1 MINEFLNG
9 LGTDCSTTITLPA
22 LATDPWCE
30 PVPGLSQ
37 IWGVVIAPCASDDAF
52 EIVSPATTPTLTS
65 GVIDNDAVD
74 NSKARL
80 LLGVGGVADHET
92 AVYEGSML
100 RDFIVDRTYTLTFE
114 IPLGEAKTYDFLRTM
129 QRNFLDF
136 RFWYVDLAN
145 LLYGTVLVSTNTTAY
160 GGIRPKM
167 VNVQFPKSNARDGRN
182 TATLSIMWS
191 ADVEPPRYPSPLTPE
206 TNCVPTP
213 TP

>member
-52 EIVSPATTPTLTS
+52 EIVGSAAPTLVS
-65 GVIDNDAVD
+65 AVIDNDAST
-74 NSKARL
+74 NNKARL
-80 LLGVGGVADHET
+80 LLGVGGVAEHET

-114 IPLGEAKTYDFLRTM
+114 IPLGEQKTYDFLRYL

-136 RFWYVDLAN
+136 RFWYIDLAN
-145 LLYGTVLVSTNTTAY
+145 LLYGTVLDSLNTTAY

>member
-9 LGTDCSTTITLPA
+9 LNTDCSTTITLPA

-37 IWGVVIAPCASDDAF
+37 IWGVVIAPCVSDDAF

-74 NSKARL
+74 NTKARL
-80 LLGVGGVADHET
+80 LLGVGGVAEHET
-92 AVYEGSML
+92 AVYEGAML
-100 RDFIVDRTYTLTFE
+100 RDFIVERTYTLTFE
-114 IPLGEAKTYDFLRTM
+114 IPLGEAKTYDFLRNM

-145 LLYGTVLVSTNTTAY
+145 LLYGTVLVSTNATQY

-191 ADVEPPRYPSPLTPE
+191 ADVEPPRYASPLTPE

>member
-52 EIVSPATTPTLTS
+52 EIVGSAAPTLVS
-65 GVIDNDAVD
+65 AVIDNDASTND
-74 NSKARL
+74 KARL
-80 LLGVGGVADHET
+80 LLGVGGVAEHET
-92 AVYEGSML
+92 AVYEGAML
-100 RDFIVDRTYTLTFE
+100 RDFIVERTYTLTFE
-114 IPLGEAKTYDFLRTM
+114 IPLGEQKTYDFLRYL

-136 RFWYVDLAN
+136 RFWYIDLAN
-145 LLYGTVLVSTNTTAY
+145 LLYGTVLDSLNTTAY

-191 ADVEPPRYPSPLTPE
+191 ADVEPPRYASPLTPE

>member
-9 LGTDCSTTITLPA
+9 LNTDCSTTITLPA

-37 IWGVVIAPCASDDAF
+37 IWGVVIAPCASDDPF
-52 EIVSPATTPTLTS
+52 EIVTTSPPSLTA
-65 GVIDNDAVD
+65 GIIDNDAVTND
-74 NSKARL
+74 KARL
-80 LLGVGGVADHET
+80 LLGVGGVAEHET
-92 AVYEGSML
+92 AIYEGSML

-114 IPLGEAKTYDFLRTM
+114 IPLGEAKTYDFLRNM

-191 ADVEPPRYPSPLTPE
+191 ADVEPPRYASPLTPE

>member
-22 LATDPWCE
+22 LAADPWCE

-37 IWGVVIAPCASDDAF
+37 VWGLLIAPCAAGDPF
-52 EIVSPATTPTLTS
+52 ETIASAAPTFKSPA
-65 GVIDNDAVD
+65 VIDNDATD
-74 NSKARL
+74 NTKVRL
-80 LLGVGGVADHET
+80 LTGVGGVNEHEAT
-92 AVYEGSML
+92 TYEGAML
-100 RDFIVDRTYTLTFE
+100 KDFIVDRTYTMTFE
-114 IPLGEAKTYDFLRTM
+114 VPLGEAKTYDFLRTL
-129 QRNFLDF
+129 QRNFVDM
-136 RFWYVDLAN
+136 RFWYIDLAN
-145 LLYGTVLVSTNTTAY
+145 LLYGTVLSSTNTTQY

-182 TATLSIMWS
+182 TATITLMWA
-191 ADVEPPRYPSPLTPE
+191 ADVEPPRYASPLTPE

>member
-52 EIVSPATTPTLTS
+52 EIVGSAAPTLTS
-65 GVIDNDAVD
+65 GVIDNDASTND
-74 NSKARL
+74 KARL

-92 AVYEGSML
+92 AVYEGAML
-100 RDFIVDRTYTLTFE
+100 RDFIVERTYTLTFE
-114 IPLGEAKTYDFLRTM
+114 IPLGEQKTYDFLRYL

-136 RFWYVDLAN
+136 RFWYIDLAN
-145 LLYGTVLVSTNTTAY
+145 LLYGTVLDSLNTTAY

-191 ADVEPPRYPSPLTPE
+191 ADVEPPRYASPLTPE

>member
-22 LATDPWCE
+22 LAADPWCE

-37 IWGVVIAPCASDDAF
+37 VWGLVIAPCAAADPF
-52 EIVSPATTPTLTS
+52 EIVSTS
-65 GVIDNDAVD
+65 PPSLASGEIDNDAAD
-74 NSKARL
+74 NSKSRL
-80 LLGVGGVADHET
+80 LTGVGGVNEHEAT
-92 AVYEGSML
+92 TYEGAML
-100 RDFIVDRTYTLTFE
+100 KDFIVDRTYTMTFE
-114 IPLGEAKTYDFLRTM
+114 VPLGEAKTYDFLRTL
-129 QRNFLDF
+129 QRNFVDM
-136 RFWYVDLAN
+136 RFWYIDLAN
-145 LLYGTVLVSTNTTAY
+145 LLYGTVLSSTNTTQY

-182 TATLSIMWS
+182 TATITLMWA
-191 ADVEPPRYPSPLTPE
+191 ADVEPPRYASPLTPE

>member
-37 IWGVVIAPCASDDAF
+37 IWGVVIAPCASNDAF
-52 EIVSPATTPTLTS
+52 EIVGSAAPTLKS
-65 GVIDNDAVD
+65 GIIDNDSALND
-74 NSKARL
+74 KARL
-80 LLGVGGVADHET
+80 LLGVGGVAEHET

-145 LLYGTVLVSTNTTAY
+145 LLYGTVLASTNTTQY

-191 ADVEPPRYPSPLTPE
+191 ADVEPPRYASPLTPE

>member
-52 EIVSPATTPTLTS
+52 EIVGSAAPTLTS
-65 GVIDNDAVD
+65 GVIDNDATTND
-74 NSKARL
+74 KARL

-92 AVYEGSML
+92 AVYEGAML
-100 RDFIVDRTYTLTFE
+100 RDFIVERTYTLTFE
-114 IPLGEAKTYDFLRTM
+114 IPLGEQKTYDFLRTM

-136 RFWYVDLAN
+136 RFWYIDLAN
-145 LLYGTVLVSTNTTAY
+145 LLYGTVLDSLNTTAY

-167 VNVQFPKSNARDGRN
+167 GNVQFPKSNARDGRN
-182 TATLSIMWS
+182 TATLTLMWS
-191 ADVEPPRYPSPLTPE
+191 ADVEPPRYASPLTPE

>member
-1 MINEFLNG
+1 MINEFLSG
-9 LGTDCSTTITLPA
+9 LNTDCSTSLTLPA

-74 NSKARL
+74 NAKARL

-145 LLYGTVLVSTNTTAY
+145 LLYGTVLASTNTTQY

>member
-52 EIVSPATTPTLTS
+52 EIVGSAAPTLTS
-65 GVIDNDAVD
+65 GVIDNDATTND
-74 NSKARL
+74 KARL

-92 AVYEGSML
+92 AVYEGAML
-100 RDFIVDRTYTLTFE
+100 RDFIVERTYTLTFE
-114 IPLGEAKTYDFLRTM
+114 IPLGEQKTYDFLRTM

-136 RFWYVDLAN
+136 RFWYIDLAN
-145 LLYGTVLVSTNTTAY
+145 LLYGTVLDSTNTTAY

-182 TATLSIMWS
+182 TATLTLMWS
-191 ADVEPPRYPSPLTPE
+191 ADVEPPRYASPLTPE

>member
-52 EIVSPATTPTLTS
+52 EIVGSAAPTLTS
-65 GVIDNDAVD
+65 GIIDNDAVD
-74 NSKARL
+74 NTKARL
-80 LLGVGGVADHET
+80 LLGVGGVAEHET
-92 AVYEGSML
+92 SVYEGSML

-145 LLYGTVLVSTNTTAY
+145 LLYGAVLSSTNTTAY

-182 TATLSIMWS
+182 TATLTIMWS
-191 ADVEPPRYPSPLTPE
+191 ADVEPPRYASPLTPE

>member
-52 EIVSPATTPTLTS
+52 EIVGSAAPTLVS
-65 GVIDNDAVD
+65 SVIDNDASA
-74 NSKARL
+74 NNKARL
-80 LLGVGGVADHET
+80 LLGVGGVAEHET
-92 AVYEGSML
+92 AVYEGAML

-114 IPLGEAKTYDFLRTM
+114 IPLGEQKTYDFLRYL

-136 RFWYVDLAN
+136 RFWYIDLAN
-145 LLYGTVLVSTNTTAY
+145 LLYGTVLDSLNTTAY

>member
-52 EIVSPATTPTLTS
+52 EIVGSAAPTLTS
-65 GVIDNDAVD
+65 GVIDNDASTND
-74 NSKARL
+74 KARL

-92 AVYEGSML
+92 AVYEGAML
-100 RDFIVDRTYTLTFE
+100 RDFIVERTYTLTFE
-114 IPLGEAKTYDFLRTM
+114 IPLGEQKTYDFLRYL

-136 RFWYVDLAN
+136 RFWYIDLAN
-145 LLYGTVLVSTNTTAY
+145 LLYGTVLDSTNTTQY

-182 TATLSIMWS
+182 TATLTLMWS
-191 ADVEPPRYPSPLTPE
+191 ADVEPPRYASPLTPE